1 MFTMVRVAIS
11 KQGKKAREIV
21 REQKSK
27 FDGDQAAKAQLI
39 EEKKQK
45 REAEE
50 QEIRENAKKV
60 ALAVA
65 QQGETTT
72 KLVSTLG
79 EIVQCMSKMN
89 TPNGSIGVDDGG
101 ANDRLMNLES
111 GLAAVKNDVS
121 SMNNKLDQILGALAN
136 K

>member
-1 MFTMVRVAIS
+1 M
-11 KQGKKAREIV
+11 
-21 REQKSK
+21 
-27 FDGDQAAKAQLI
+27 I

-79 EIVQCMSKMN
+79 EIVQCMSKM
-89 TPNGSIGVDDGG
+89 TTRNGSIGVDDGG